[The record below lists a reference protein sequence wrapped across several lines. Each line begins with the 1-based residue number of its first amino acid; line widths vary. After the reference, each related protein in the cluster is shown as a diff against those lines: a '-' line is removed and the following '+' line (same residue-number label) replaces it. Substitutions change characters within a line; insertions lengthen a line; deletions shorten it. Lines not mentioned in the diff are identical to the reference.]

1 MIRSYITSYA
11 VLNRREEHVFADIC
25 SYILHSSSC
34 ISQIH
39 PGAIQ
44 NVSVGYASA
53 FHYRPCPDCG
63 NMSLINSLY
72 YKEHLRT
79 DQDSISVLQHVSKI
93 VSSSTDFKQLA
104 GCANARFSA
113 KWAYEMTWVEAA
125 DEYASNG
132 SNMVSVALKNRLY
145 YYACDDNDSKVTFDP
160 LQ

>member
-11 VLNRREEHVFADIC
+11 VLNRREVHVFADIRR
-25 SYILHSSSC
+25 YILHSSSF

-44 NVSVGYASA
+44 NESVGYASA
-53 FHYRPCPDCG
+53 FHYSPCSDCG
-63 NMSLINSLY
+63 NVNLINSLY
-72 YKEHLRT
+72 YKEHLQT
-79 DQDSISVLQHVSKI
+79 DQDSTSVLEKVSKI

-125 DEYASNG
+125 DEYAPKG
-132 SNMVSVALKNRLY
+132 SNMVSVAQNRLY
-145 YYACDDNDSKVTFDP
+145 YYACDASNVQLNDF
-160 LQ
+160 